1 MKIPSV
7 QQAVELIG
15 PEQLRL
21 HPAKPVYKPG
31 PYQVLAKVEAVGLC
45 FSDLKLLSQFDK
57 HPRKSEILSGIEP
70 TVLSE
75 IPSYCP
81 GSKPTVPG
89 HEISCVIVA
98 VGSKVRRH
106 HVGQTVLVQT
116 DYRWLKTASSNAA
129 IGYNFEGALQQYI
142 LFDERVYVDLDSG
155 ESFLIPVQA
164 DISYSAGALVEPW
177 ACVESSYV
185 TEERRTIRPGGRLL
199 VVVDEGYHVQGLRE
213 SFGPRPPTQAVLC
226 SPAGQRTDW
235 AAGIALTHCQNPA
248 GLEDGAFDDIV
259 YFGCR
264 REMIEMLNDKLAAGG
279 LINIVLAGRRIGQ
292 PVSIGVGRIHYGMT
306 RWIGTTS
313 DDASDSYRTIPAT
326 GEIRDGE
333 RAVVIGA
340 GGPMGQ
346 MHVIRILCSGRN
358 GLSVTAAD
366 LDAARLASLEK
377 KVRPLLKTR
386 QAEYRS
392 ILTAERPDTD
402 TYSYFALMA
411 PVGALVADAVARSR
425 PNALINVFAGIPA
438 AVRQEIDLD
447 RYIANRC
454 YLFGTSGSRLRDMQ
468 IVLDKVLSGQ
478 LDTNCSVDAVCGMAG
493 AADGIQAV
501 KNRTLSGKIVVYPAL
516 EKMPLMTLEQ
526 VCRQWPQVAEK
537 MPDGIWTKQAER
549 QLLQTAQ

>member
-1 MKIPSV
+1 MEIPTT
-7 QQAVELIG
+7 QTAIELIG

-21 HPAKPVYKPG
+21 NPSKPVYQPG

-45 FSDLKLLSQFDK
+45 FSDLKLLAQFDK

-70 TVLSE
+70 AVLSE
-75 IPSYCP
+75 FPSYCP
-81 GSKPTVPG
+81 GPKPTVPG

-129 IGYNFEGALQQYI
+129 VGYNFEGALQQYI
-142 LFDERVYVDLDSG
+142 LFDERVYVDPETGD
-155 ESFLIPVQA
+155 SFLIPVQA
-164 DISYSAGALVEPW
+164 DIAASAGALVEPW

-185 TEERRTIRPGGRLL
+185 TQERQTIRPGGRLL
-199 VVVDEGYHVQGLRE
+199 VAVDEGRRIQGLRE
-213 SFGPRPPTQAVLC
+213 SFTAGLPSSAVLW
-226 SPAGQRTDW
+226 SPQPLPTDW
-235 AAGIALTHCQNPA
+235 ASGICLSVVRTPE
-248 GLEDGAFDDIV
+248 GLPDGSFDDIV

-264 REMIEMLNDKLAAGG
+264 REIIEILNDKLAAGG
-279 LINIVLAGRRIGQ
+279 ILNIVLGGRRIGQ
-292 PVSIGVGRIHYGMT
+292 PVSIGVGRVHYGMT

-313 DDASDSYRTIPAT
+313 DDAFDSYRTIPST

-333 RAVVIGA
+333 QAVVIGA

-346 MHVIRILCSGRN
+346 MHVIRILCSGRKN
-358 GLSVTAAD
+358 LSVTATD
-366 LDAARLASLEK
+366 LDEHRLASLEK
-377 KVRPLLKTR
+377 KVRPLLKSR
-386 QAEYRS
+386 PAQYRS
-392 ILTAERPDTD
+392 IVTSAQPDTD

-425 PNALINVFAGIPA
+425 PNALINIFAGIPA

-454 YLFGTSGSRLRDMQ
+454 YLFGTSGSRLQDMQ

-493 AADGIQAV
+493 AVEGIQAV

-526 VCRQWPQVAEK
+526 LARKWPPLAEK
-537 MPDGIWTKQAER
+537 MPDGIWTKEAE
-549 QLLQTAQ
+549 QTLLQLAQ

>member
-1 MKIPSV
+1 MKIPTT
-7 QQAVELIG
+7 QKAIELIG

-21 HPAKPVYKPG
+21 NPVKPVYKPG
-31 PYQVLAKVEAVGLC
+31 PYQVLAKVQAVGLC
-45 FSDLKLLSQFDK
+45 FSDLKLLAQFDQ

-70 TVLSE
+70 AVLAE
-75 IPSYCP
+75 IPAYCP
-81 GSKPTVPG
+81 GDRPTVPG

-98 VGSKVRRH
+98 VGEKVRRH
-106 HVGQTVLVQT
+106 HLGQTVLVQT

-142 LFDERVYVDLDSG
+142 LFDERVYVDPETGD
-155 ESFLIPVQA
+155 SFLIPVQA
-164 DISYSAGALVEPW
+164 DIAASAGALVEPW

-185 TEERRTIRPGGRLL
+185 TQERQTIRPGGRLL
-199 VVVDEGYHVQGLRE
+199 VVLDEGRQVRGLRE
-213 SFGPRPPTQAVLC
+213 SFGHCPPAQVVLWGPRDSGTE
-226 SPAGQRTDW
+226 W
-235 AAGIALTHCQNPA
+235 ASGIPLTVIQTPEPLQE
-248 GLEDGAFDDIV
+248 GGFDDIV

-264 REMIEMLNDKLAAGG
+264 RDVIELLNDKLAAGG
-279 LINIVLAGRRIGQ
+279 LINIVLGGRRIGQ
-292 PVSIGVGRIHYGMT
+292 GVSIGVGRIHYGMT

-313 DDASDSYRTIPAT
+313 DDASDSYRTIPT
-326 GEIRDGE
+326 SGEIRDGE

-346 MHVIRILCSGRN
+346 MHVIRILCSGRK
-358 GLSVTAAD
+358 GLSVTATD
-366 LDAARLASLEK
+366 LDRGRLASLEK
-377 KVRPLLKTR
+377 KVQPLLKTR
-386 QAEYRS
+386 DARYRS
-392 ILTAERPDTD
+392 LVTDQQPDTD

-447 RYIANRC
+447 RYIANHC

-478 LDTNCSVDAVCGMAG
+478 LDTNCSVDAVSGMAG
-493 AADGIQAV
+493 AVEGIAAV

-526 VCRQWPQVAEK
+526 VSQKWPQVAGK
-537 MPDGIWTKQAER
+537 MPDGIWTKDAER
-549 QLLQTAQ
+549 LLLQMAQ